1 MLRRKLTIVFVV
13 IAVIATAVLL
23 FREIP
28 RRIEQSLTTPKEEEV
43 DLGAVVTRVRDLNRL
58 ETAAMHVTHVSTI
71 TQSYK
76 LVPNSMAGD
85 ELTLF
90 ATGDVIAGVD
100 LSRLTE
106 NDIRREADGSV
117 VMRLPAPEIL
127 VSRLDN
133 RETRVITRKTGMF
146 RRADDNLESR
156 ARQHAE
162 IGIRQ
167 EAMRKGILPLAA
179 NNAEAK
185 LASFIQAIGV
195 KRVRFERSGTP
206 ATTTAQ

>member
-1 MLRRKLTIVFVV
+1 MLRRNLTIVFVV
-13 IAVIATAVLL
+13 IAVIVTAVLL

-28 RRIEQSLTTPKEEEV
+28 RRIEETFTTPKEEEV

-58 ETAAMHVTHVSTI
+58 ETAAMRVTHVSTI

-100 LSRLTE
+100 LSRLTQ
-106 NDIRREADGSV
+106 NDIRREADGSI
-117 VMRLPAPEIL
+117 VMRLPSPEIL
-127 VSRLDN
+127 ISRLDN

-146 RRADDNLESR
+146 RRADENLESR

-167 EAMRKGILPLAA
+167 EAMKKGILPLAA

-185 LASFIQAIGV
+185 LAAFIQAIGV
-195 KRVRFERSGTP
+195 KRVRFERAGGP
-206 ATTTAQ
+206 ATTAQ

>member
-1 MLRRKLTIVFVV
+1 MLRRRLTIIFVV
-13 IAVIATAVLL
+13 IAVIVTAVLL

-28 RRIEQSLTTPKEEEV
+28 RRIEETFTSSVEQEV
-43 DLGAVVTRVRDLNRL
+43 DLSAVVTRVRDLNRL
-58 ETAAMHVTHVSTI
+58 ETAAMRVTHVSTI

-76 LVPNSMAGD
+76 LIPNSMAGD

-100 LSRLTE
+100 LSRLTQ
-106 NDIRREADGSV
+106 NDIRREADGSI
-117 VMRLPAPEIL
+117 VMRLPSPEIL
-127 VSRLDN
+127 ISRLDN

-146 RRADDNLESR
+146 RRADENLESR

-167 EAMRKGILPLAA
+167 EAMKKGILPLAA

-195 KRVRFERSGTP
+195 KRVRFERAGGP
-206 ATTTAQ
+206 ATTAQ

>member
-28 RRIEQSLTTPKEEEV
+28 RRIEQSLTTAKEEEV

-58 ETAAMHVTHVSTI
+58 ETAAMRVTHVSTI

-76 LVPNSMAGD
+76 LVPNAMGGD

-100 LSRLTE
+100 LSLLKT
-106 NDIRREADGSV
+106 DDVHREPDGTIV
-117 VMRLPAPEIL
+117 VRLPPPQLL

-133 RETRVITRKTGMF
+133 RATHVINRRTGVF
-146 RRADDNLESR
+146 RRSDIGMEGR
-156 ARQHAE
+156 ARQYAE
-162 IGIRQ
+162 QNIRN
-167 EAMRKGILPLAA
+167 EAIHRGILPMAQQ
-179 NNAEAK
+179 NAEARVAGLLHTLGAPK
-185 LASFIQAIGV
+185 
-195 KRVRFERSGTP
+195 VRFDAAVSG
-206 ATTTAQ
+206 AAH

>member
-1 MLRRKLTIVFVV
+1 MVRRKLTIVFVV
-13 IAVIATAVLL
+13 IAVIATAVIL

-28 RRIEQSLTTPKEEEV
+28 RRIEQTLTTPKEEEV

-58 ETAAMHVTHVSTI
+58 ETASMRVTHVSTI

-76 LVPNSMAGD
+76 LVPNAMAGD
-85 ELTLF
+85 ELTLM

-100 LSRLTE
+100 LSRLTQ
-106 NDIRREADGSV
+106 NDIRREVDGSV
-117 VMRLPAPEIL
+117 VMHLPAPEIL

-133 RETRVITRKTGMF
+133 RETRVITRRTGMF

-185 LASFIQAIGV
+185 LASFVQAIGV
-195 KRVRFERSGTP
+195 KHIRFERGGAP

>member
-13 IAVIATAVLL
+13 IAVIVTAILL

-28 RRIEQSLTTPKEEEV
+28 RRIEETLTTPKEQEI

-58 ETAAMHVTHVSTI
+58 ETAAMRVTHVSTI
-71 TQSYK
+71 TQSYT
-76 LVPNSMAGD
+76 LVPNAMAGD

-100 LSRLTE
+100 LSRLTQ
-106 NDIRREADGSV
+106 NDIRREPDGSI
-117 VMRLPAPEIL
+117 VMRLPSPEIL
-127 VSRLDN
+127 ISRLDN
-133 RETRVITRKTGMF
+133 RETRVITRRTGMF

-167 EAMRKGILPLAA
+167 EAMKKGILPLAA

-185 LASFIQAIGV
+185 LAAFIQAIGV
-195 KRVRFERSGTP
+195 KRVRFERAGTP
-206 ATTTAQ
+206 ATIAQ

>member
-1 MLRRKLTIVFVV
+1 MVRRKLTIVFVV
-13 IAVIATAVLL
+13 IAVIVTAVLL

-28 RRIEQSLTTPKEEEV
+28 RRIEETFTTPKEEEV

-58 ETAAMHVTHVSTI
+58 ETAAMRVTHVSTI

-76 LVPNSMAGD
+76 LVPNAMAGD

-100 LSRLTE
+100 LSRLTQ
-106 NDIRREADGSV
+106 NDIRREADGSI
-117 VMRLPAPEIL
+117 VMRLPSPEIL
-127 VSRLDN
+127 ISRLDN

-146 RRADDNLESR
+146 RRADENLESR

-167 EAMRKGILPLAA
+167 EAMKKGILPLAA

-195 KRVRFERSGTP
+195 KRVRFERAGGP
-206 ATTTAQ
+206 APAAQ

>member
-1 MLRRKLTIVFVV
+1 
-13 IAVIATAVLL
+13 
-23 FREIP
+23 
-28 RRIEQSLTTPKEEEV
+28 
-43 DLGAVVTRVRDLNRL
+43 RVRDLNRL
-58 ETAAMHVTHVSTI
+58 ETAAMRVTHVSTI

-76 LVPNSMAGD
+76 LVPNAMGGD

-100 LSRLTE
+100 LSRLTQ
-106 NDIRREADGSV
+106 NDIRREPDGSI
-117 VMRLPAPEIL
+117 VMRLPSPEIL
-127 VSRLDN
+127 ISRLDN
-133 RETRVITRKTGMF
+133 RETRVITRRTGMF

-167 EAMRKGILPLAA
+167 EAMKKGILPLAA

-185 LASFIQAIGV
+185 LAAFVQAIGV
-195 KRVRFERSGTP
+195 KRVRFERAGTP
-206 ATTTAQ
+206 ATMPQ

>member
-13 IAVIATAVLL
+13 IAVIVTAILL

-28 RRIEQSLTTPKEEEV
+28 RRIEETLTTPKEQEI

-58 ETAAMHVTHVSTI
+58 ETAAMRVTHVSTI

-76 LVPNSMAGD
+76 LVPNAMAGD

-100 LSRLTE
+100 LSRLTQ
-106 NDIRREADGSV
+106 NDIRREPDGSI

-127 VSRLDN
+127 ISRLDN
-133 RETRVITRKTGMF
+133 RETRVITRRTGMF

-167 EAMRKGILPLAA
+167 EAMKKGILPLAA

-185 LASFIQAIGV
+185 LAAFVQAIGV
-195 KRVRFERSGTP
+195 KRVRFERAGTP
-206 ATTTAQ
+206 ATTAQ

>member
-13 IAVIATAVLL
+13 IAVIVTAILL

-28 RRIEQSLTTPKEEEV
+28 RRIEETLTTPKEQEI

-58 ETAAMHVTHVSTI
+58 ETAAMRVTHVSTI

-76 LVPNSMAGD
+76 LVPNAMAGD

-100 LSRLTE
+100 LSRLTQ
-106 NDIRREADGSV
+106 NDIRREPDGSI
-117 VMRLPAPEIL
+117 VMRLPSPEIL
-127 VSRLDN
+127 ISRLDN
-133 RETRVITRKTGMF
+133 RETRVITRRTGMF

-156 ARQHAE
+156 ARQHAD

-167 EAMRKGILPLAA
+167 EAMKKG
-179 NNAEAK
+179 
-185 LASFIQAIGV
+185 
-195 KRVRFERSGTP
+195 
-206 ATTTAQ
+206 

>member
-13 IAVIATAVLL
+13 IAVIVTAILL

-28 RRIEQSLTTPKEEEV
+28 RRIEETLTTPKEQEI

-58 ETAAMHVTHVSTI
+58 ETAAMRVTHVSTI

-76 LVPNSMAGD
+76 LVPNAMAGD

-100 LSRLTE
+100 LSRLTQ
-106 NDIRREADGSV
+106 NDIRREPDGSI
-117 VMRLPAPEIL
+117 VMRLPSPEIL
-127 VSRLDN
+127 ISRLDN
-133 RETRVITRKTGMF
+133 RETRVITRRTGMF

-167 EAMRKGILPLAA
+167 EAMKKGILPLAA

-185 LASFIQAIGV
+185 LAAFVQAIGV
-195 KRVRFERSGTP
+195 KRVRFERAGTP
-206 ATTTAQ
+206 ATTAQ